1 MGDNCEISKYLL
13 AYANNSLNCELD
25 EHIFN
30 LVYTILYLQLKKKY
44 PFHLIKLWIGRQ
56 YI

>member
-1 MGDNCEISKYLL
+1 MGDNCEIIMYLV
-13 AYANNSLNCELD
+13 ADVTNSLNCELD

-44 PFHLIKLWIGRQ
+44 TFHLIKL
-56 YI
+56 